1 MAKDTSDTS
10 WVKSPSRFNEQVNA
24 ILLIMFLAVVVIL
37 FLKGCDSDAL
47 KMIKYDETNPEQ
59 ELVVTNDSV
68 QNDSLTILHQTNM
81 THE

>member
-1 MAKDTSDTS
+1 MAKDTSDTTG
-10 WVKSPSRFNEQVNA
+10 VKSPIRFNEQVNT

-37 FLKGCDSDAL
+37 FLKGRDRDG
-47 KMIKYDETNPEQ
+47 MIRYDETNQVQ
-59 ELVVTNDSV
+59 ELVVTNDSI

>member
-10 WVKSPSRFNEQVNA
+10 GVKSPIRFNEQVNA

-37 FLKGCDSDAL
+37 FLKGCNKDAL
-47 KMIKYDETNPEQ
+47 KMIRYDETDQEQ
-59 ELVVTNDSV
+59 EFVVTNDSI
-68 QNDSLTILHQTNM
+68 QNDSLTIIHETNT